1 MTSRKTVWARSDT
14 SLKTLREEL
23 LNGESFYK
31 IVHASI
37 GYKLLAPE
45 LFVAGFA
52 IPTGFVGHAGR
63 NGLTFHLDRS
73 AGLIKACRR

>member
-37 GYKLLAPE
+37 GYKPLAPE
-45 LFVAGFA
+45 LFVSAFE
-52 IPTGFVGHAGR
+52 
-63 NGLTFHLDRS
+63 
-73 AGLIKACRR
+73 AGLNATAVLEVV

>member
-1 MTSRKTVWARSDT
+1 MRYLSDIKEDCMGKSDT

-37 GYKLLAPE
+37 G
-45 LFVAGFA
+45 
-52 IPTGFVGHAGR
+52 H
-63 NGLTFHLDRS
+63 
-73 AGLIKACRR
+73 

>member
-37 GYKLLAPE
+37 GYKPLAPE
-45 LFVAGFA
+45 LFVPDSSQLRAS
-52 IPTGFVGHAGR
+52 P
-63 NGLTFHLDRS
+63 
-73 AGLIKACRR
+73 

>member
-1 MTSRKTVWARSDT
+1 MSLTSRKTVWARSDT

-37 GYKLLAPE
+37 GYKPLAPE
-45 LFVAGFA
+45 LFVPDSSQLRAS
-52 IPTGFVGHAGR
+52 P
-63 NGLTFHLDRS
+63 
-73 AGLIKACRR
+73 